1 MLAATLHT
9 PAACHPSTP
18 TAAPARGRHP
28 SLFLGPSPSAACA
41 LRSRP
46 AAPRGALQAQ
56 QAVGPGGSSHPAAG
70 GRPAELRAQVVAE
83 ATLQAERPTAAPG
96 VEYAAADAA
105 PRPHVGPPA
114 YVKATG
120 RVVASERPGRA
131 GGRAGVALP
140 PRAASA
146 APSASAAAGFFGG
159 CARLPSCP
167 PRAGSL
173 LCGPVWRRPSC
184 QHSGGHCAQQ
194 QSP

>member
-131 GGRAGVALP
+131 GGRGGLALP
-140 PRAASA
+140 LHAASSCFGGVHGCRAAR
-146 APSASAAAGFFGG
+146 PERG
-159 CARLPSCP
+159 P
-167 PRAGSL
+167 P
-173 LCGPVWRRPSC
+173 LCCPVWRRHFL
-184 QHSGGHCAQQ
+184 QRSGGHCAQQ
-194 QSP
+194 RSP